1 MVKPGDADKCP
12 SGASATTEPPLEPP
26 TPSTPPPSPPPLSS
40 ATAIMPLASVTT
52 RDSDDNNVSSNTR
65 NRMSDLLSRQ
75 YHQVASG
82 NYVCGGTL
90 DSKTWPFL
98 PRIKHKSMP
107 TSLQLPLASGEV
119 NRLKKAQTKA
129 GQGRDCNVD
138 GEEETRLPWA
148 IRPELD
154 FKIVNYKVWASNVV
168 TPLVK
173 KVRLTIARSG
183 VDWPIA
189 VSCCLQYSCTAQ

>member
-1 MVKPGDADKCP
+1 MAKPGDADKCP
-12 SGASATTEPPLEPP
+12 SGASATSEPPPETL
-26 TPSTPPPSPPPLSS
+26 TLSTPPPSSPPLPS
-40 ATAIMPLASVTT
+40 ATVTMPLANTAT
-52 RDSDDNNVSSNTR
+52 GDSDISSNNTR

-82 NYVCGGTL
+82 NYACGGTL

-107 TSLQLPLASGEV
+107 TSLQLPLAAGEV
-119 NRLKKAQTKA
+119 NKLKKAQIKA

-154 FKIVNYKVWASNVV
+154 FKIVNYKMWASNVV

-173 KVRLTIARSG
+173 KVRLAISPEWCRLG
-183 VDWPIA
+183 YLPV
-189 VSCCLQYSCTAQ
+189 YSSSSTVM